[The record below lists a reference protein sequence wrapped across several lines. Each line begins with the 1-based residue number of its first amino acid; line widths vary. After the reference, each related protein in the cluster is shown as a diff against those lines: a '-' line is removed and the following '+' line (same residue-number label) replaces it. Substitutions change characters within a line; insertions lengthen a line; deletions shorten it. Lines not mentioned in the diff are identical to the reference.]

1 MLYCSARK
9 PSIGLSLKAEPIVP
23 RYQIRFATDDDRQS
37 SLSTLSQVQ
46 PGKIVVIQPLISCI
60 VPVFNGVRYLAE
72 ALESIL
78 NQTYR
83 PLEII
88 VVDDGSTDQ
97 TPAVIRRYSDRIRS
111 IHQDNAG
118 PAKARNRGLGES
130 GGDFVAFLDAD
141 DLWHPEK
148 LERQAARFRAR
159 PELDVCVTH
168 VQNFWIPELEK
179 EKVRLQNHRFAQP
192 LPGYAMQAL
201 LARRSVFERVGRFD
215 DSLRA
220 ADDTDWFL
228 RAFEQGA
235 VLEILPDVLVH
246 RRLHDKNLSRSAL
259 AYSALLQVIKN
270 SLDRKRNEAQKSD

>member
-1 MLYCSARK
+1 M
-9 PSIGLSLKAEPIVP
+9 
-23 RYQIRFATDDDRQS
+23 T
-37 SLSTLSQVQ
+37 
-46 PGKIVVIQPLISCI
+46 QPLISCI
-60 VPVFNGVRYLAE
+60 VPVFNGARYLAE

-78 NQTYR
+78 NQTCR

-97 TPAVIRRYSDRIRS
+97 SAAVIRRYGNRVRS
-111 IHQDNAG
+111 FFQDNAG
-118 PAKARNRGLGES
+118 PAKARNRGLSEC

-159 PELDVCVTH
+159 PDLDVCLTH

-192 LPGYAMQAL
+192 LPGYTMQAL
-201 LARRSVFERVGRFD
+201 LARRSVFDRVGWFD

-220 ADDTDWFL
+220 VDDTDWFL
-228 RAFEQGA
+228 RAFEVG
-235 VLEILPDVLVH
+235 VILEMLPDVLVH
-246 RRLHDKNLSRSAL
+246 RRLHDKNLSRSEL
-259 AYSALLQVIKN
+259 AYEALFGVIKN
-270 SLDRKRNEAQKSD
+270 SLDRARRQNGGVPQDYEFPRSARP

>member
-1 MLYCSARK
+1 M
-9 PSIGLSLKAEPIVP
+9 
-23 RYQIRFATDDDRQS
+23 
-37 SLSTLSQVQ
+37 
-46 PGKIVVIQPLISCI
+46 IQPLISCI
-60 VPVFNGVRYLAE
+60 VPVFNGARYLAE

-88 VVDDGSTDQ
+88 VIDDGSTDQ
-97 TPAVIRRYSDRIRS
+97 TPAVMRRYSDRIRS
-111 IHQDNAG
+111 LHQDNAG
-118 PAKARNRGLGES
+118 PAKARNRGGAES
-130 GGDFVAFLDAD
+130 GGDCIAFLDAD

-192 LPGYAMQAL
+192 LPGYATQAL
-201 LARRSVFERVGRFD
+201 LARRSVFDRVGCFD

-220 ADDTDWFL
+220 VDDTDWFL
-228 RAFEQGA
+228 RAFEVG
-235 VLEILPDVLVH
+235 VILEMLSDVLVR
-246 RRLHDKNLSRSAL
+246 RRLHDKNLSRGAL
-259 AYSALLQVIKN
+259 AYESLLDVIKN
-270 SLDRKRNEAQKSD
+270 SLDRRRRQDGGVPRDYKFPTSLRRQESR